1 MSRVRV
7 ALAGVLAL
15 LGLAYVGSYLALLS
29 PMPSPWFGEP
39 NDATYRVGGRTAETA
54 FAPLEWL
61 DRRVRPGYWS
71 DPPKNFVPLNAGP
84 IPPELR
90 SP

>member
-7 ALAGVLAL
+7 AVAGVLAL
-15 LGLAYVGSYLALLS
+15 LGLAYVGSYLVLLS
-29 PMPSPWFGEP
+29 PMPSPWLGEP
-39 NDATYRVGGRTAETA
+39 NDAAYRAGGRTAETA

-71 DPPKNFVPLNAGP
+71 DPPDNFVHPDTGP
-84 IPPELR
+84 IPPERR